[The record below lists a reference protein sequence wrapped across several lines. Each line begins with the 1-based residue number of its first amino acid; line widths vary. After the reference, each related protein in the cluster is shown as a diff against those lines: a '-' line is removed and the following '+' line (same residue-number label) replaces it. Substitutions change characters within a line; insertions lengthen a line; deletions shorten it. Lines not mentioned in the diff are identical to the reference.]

1 MNFNRRVWLL
11 EHHAFV
17 GDWIQIRQS
26 LCDSLI
32 IMVRLQ
38 NSTQRNKT
46 KTCDDVNQFC
56 FFKKYLFFFFFLLLT
71 TSSKKKVVIST
82 QKRLSK
88 LSWSWNLCLNSESMF
103 QKQMSRH
110 LKNVCTMPSRSWF
123 FLFPSV
129 KTLRI
134 SLWNETVICSWWF
147 FTYGSMEYVYERK
160 IGFLDVLVLNILQSY
175 TIWIMSRG
183 TANLSFLVWLL
194 SVESL
199 LKSINSYWLNDMNLV

>member
-1 MNFNRRVWLL
+1 MYLSCVELFFEEIIDFYYWEIL
-11 EHHAFV
+11 ERA
-17 GDWIQIRQS
+17 
-26 LCDSLI
+26 
-32 IMVRLQ
+32 
-38 NSTQRNKT
+38 
-46 KTCDDVNQFC
+46 
-56 FFKKYLFFFFFLLLT
+56 FKKGGYF
-71 TSSKKKVVIST
+71 T
-82 QKRLSK
+82 QKSWSE